1 MKDFNDVHVGIIKI
15 CNELFYK
22 KYILKS
28 AVNNPNRIPKLIFVH
43 PDMNISLVICLHSVL
58 SIQHGYNVQIG
69 CEQQSLQNTSIQHV
83 F

>member
-1 MKDFNDVHVGIIKI
+1 MCMSVLSKYVMNYSI
-15 CNELFYK
+15 K

>member
-1 MKDFNDVHVGIIKI
+1 MCMSVLSKYVMNYSI
-15 CNELFYK
+15 K

-58 SIQHGYNVQIG
+58 SIQHGYNVQIAW
-69 CEQQSLQNTSIQHV
+69 LRTTIVAKHINTTRILI
-83 F
+83 